1 MKQVFFFSLIG
12 ILFLV
17 SCGTPKQIIRHDKLA
32 MQSADSGNYEAAISE
47 WETYI
52 NTQKINGD
60 SILPLAYAEMGK
72 AYFALEDYPQAEAN
86 FDIARDNSYAD
97 PEMYVM
103 MQKRYKSLDNL
114 SKEITVLEYY
124 RDHFSQAAD
133 SSKMRNRLFETSLES
148 ENWVQAEEIWTQ
160 MDEDSKNSEEFLGIY
175 FVMNKDLENTDK
187 CDEIARQLLKVNK
200 ENKMGL
206 DWLAKKYYNLGENR
220 YQNAMKTYN
229 KKKTSKTYKILL
241 NELDKSTADYKK
253 ALTYLNVLWQFE
265 GKEKYAVYLANIY
278 GRFDDKKQSQY
289 YKRFITH

>member
-1 MKQVFFFSLIG
+1 MKQTLFFSI
-12 ILFLV
+12 IISLFLA
-17 SCGTPKQIIRHDKLA
+17 SCGTPKLIVHHDQLA
-32 MQSADSGNYEAAISE
+32 MQSADSGNYEQAIAE
-47 WETYI
+47 WKTYI
-52 NTQKINGD
+52 ETQKTNGD

-72 AYFALEDYPQAEAN
+72 AYFSLENYLQAEAN

-103 MQKRYKSLDNL
+103 MQARYQSIDNL

-124 RDHFSQAAD
+124 RDNFSQAAD

-160 MDEDSKNSEEFLGIY
+160 MDEDSKNNEEYLGIY
-175 FVMNKDLENTDK
+175 FVMNKDLKNNAK
-187 CDEIARQLLKVNK
+187 CDEIAQQLLKVNK

-220 YQNAMKTYN
+220 YQKAMTTYN
-229 KKKTSKTYKILL
+229 KKKTSKTYKVLL
-241 NELDKSTADYKK
+241 KELDKSTADYKK

-265 GKEKYAVYLANIY
+265 GKEKYAVYLTNIY
-278 GRFDDKKQSQY
+278 GRFDDKKKSQY

>member
-1 MKQVFFFSLIG
+1 MKQTFFFSLIVT
-12 ILFLV
+12 LFIV
-17 SCGTPKQIIRHDKLA
+17 SCSTPKQIIRYDNLA

-47 WETYI
+47 WKQYI
-52 NTQKINGD
+52 SIQKTNGD

-72 AYFALEDYPQAEAN
+72 IYFALEDYTQAETS
-86 FDIARDNSYAD
+86 FDMARDNSYAD

-103 MQKRYKSLDNL
+103 MQERYKSLDNL

-124 RDHFSQAAD
+124 RDHYSQEKD
-133 SSKMRNRLFETSLES
+133 SSMMRNRLFETSLES
-148 ENWVQAEEIWTQ
+148 ENWSQAEEIWTQ
-160 MDEDSKNSEEFLGIY
+160 MDMDSKNSEKYLEIY
-175 FVMNKDLENTDK
+175 FVMNKDLKNDNK
-187 CDEIARQLLKVNK
+187 CDQIAQQLLNIKSDNRT
-200 ENKMGL
+200 GL

-220 YQNAMKTYN
+220 YQNAMATYN

-241 NELDKSTADYKK
+241 KELDKSTVDYKK